1 MRVKDVSAHALVR
14 MELSGTLRMAATEL
28 MTNEV
33 GLLAVENAHGVRGV
47 LSERDIARAVAD
59 DVALDIV
66 QARDYMTIAP
76 VVVAGDAPIEEAIRL
91 MHEHGVRHVIVTEDG
106 VTEGVVSARDILRM
120 LSPDVGRI
128 IQV

>member
-1 MRVKDVSAHALVR
+1 
-14 MELSGTLRMAATEL
+14 
-28 MTNEV
+28 
-33 GLLAVENAHGVRGV
+33 
-47 LSERDIARAVAD
+47 
-59 DVALDIV
+59 
-66 QARDYMTIAP
+66 
-76 VVVAGDAPIEEAIRL
+76 